1 MTERKISQ
9 FLDGSLGRFS
19 SQEDGIPV
27 YLTMVCIPVRI
38 DMVDSQKGKKN

>member
-19 SQEDGIPV
+19 SQEGGIPV
-27 YLTMVCIPVRI
+27 NLKTVPIPDRI
-38 DMVDSQKGKKN
+38 DMPVG